1 MLESQ
6 QLDIDNKPDG
16 NSVSVLGSVVFSRVL
31 FCKRAFLC
39 ILVDFFTRILFNLH
53 NFGCSCR
60 LRKEREEDKIQR
72 LVQEEAV
79 RFLWNQVNS
88 FSPLIFCL

>member
-1 MLESQ
+1 M
-6 QLDIDNKPDG
+6 
-16 NSVSVLGSVVFSRVL
+16 
-31 FCKRAFLC
+31 
-39 ILVDFFTRILFNLH
+39 
-53 NFGCSCR
+53 CSCR

-88 FSPLIFCL
+88 FSPLSFLLTCEFEKHTVDPEEVVNMVHFFFQ

>member
-1 MLESQ
+1 M
-6 QLDIDNKPDG
+6 
-16 NSVSVLGSVVFSRVL
+16 
-31 FCKRAFLC
+31 
-39 ILVDFFTRILFNLH
+39 
-53 NFGCSCR
+53 CSCR

-88 FSPLIFCL
+88 FSPLSFLLTYEFEKHTVDPEEVVNMVHFFPAMTWVAYGNLIAVLFAILLF